1 MSNFMRLFYVRFR
14 YMRIVL
20 ATPLYPPEIAEPG
33 PYIKELAKRLVKLHK
48 VTIVAYARLP
58 EKVPG
63 VHIVAVDKRQPLLR
77 RLISFFFALLHAA
90 READIIYAMN
100 GASVELP
107 VALLSLFMSRP
118 LIIRI
123 GDTAAHERARSGW
136 LRSIE
141 RSAFARAH
149 RVITDG
155 PAPRPEILPFEAFP
169 AEKLGAYERSWEE
182 HLRMLEDLFTH
193 ARS

>member
-1 MSNFMRLFYVRFR
+1 
-14 YMRIVL
+14 MRIVL

-33 PYIKELAKRLVKLHK
+33 PYIKELAKRLVKLHG

-63 VHIVAVDKRQPLLR
+63 VRIVAVDKRQPLLR

-118 LIIRI
+118 LIVRI
-123 GDTAAHERARSGW
+123 GDMAAHERARSGW

-141 RSAFARAH
+141 RSAFTRAR

-155 PAPRPEILPFEAFP
+155 PAPRPEILPFETFP
-169 AEKLGAYERSWEE
+169 AEQLGTHERSWEE